1 MRRRNIITTALAA
14 GLALSASFC
23 SFAGEWK
30 QDGTGWFYQNTDGS
44 YLTDGWHW
52 VGGRSY
58 YFNGQGYCLTSTTTP
73 DGYTVDGSGAWIV
86 DGAVQEK
93 ATEEVLSSIKVM
105 VPNGYD
111 CVRDDEAG
119 TIELYEN
126 KDSSEQGILI
136 MTMQEDDISYV
147 RSVLGDGYLK
157 EISDL
162 AVKGIMSEY
171 SDSMTLVST
180 SMKTHSTGAW
190 NYYLYQG
197 TVNQNKVSLEFY
209 THFTDNEIRMVVFL
223 GGPGR
228 EFNTTDEFMEN
239 CIR

>member
-1 MRRRNIITTALAA
+1 MRRRNIITMVLAA
-14 GLALSASFC
+14 GMAMSVSFC

-30 QDGTGWFYQNTDGS
+30 QDAAGWLYQNTDSS
-44 YLTDGWHW
+44 YLSDGWYW
-52 VGGRSY
+52 IGGRSY
-58 YFNGQGYCLTSTTTP
+58 YFNSEGYCLTSTTTP
-73 DGYTVDGSGAWIV
+73 DGYTVDDSGAWIV

-93 ATEEVLSSIKVM
+93 ATEEVLSSIKVL

-111 CVRDDEAG
+111 CIRDDESG
-119 TIELYEN
+119 SIELYET
-126 KDSSEQGILI
+126 KGSDQGILI

-147 RSVLGDGYLK
+147 RTVLGEEYLK

-162 AVKGIMSEY
+162 AVKGIMSVY
-171 SDSMTLVST
+171 SDTLPLVST
-180 SMKTHSTGAW
+180 SKKTYSTGVW

-197 TVNQNKVSLEFY
+197 MVDGNEMVSLDFY

-223 GGPGR
+223 KGAGR
-228 EFNTTDEFMEN
+228 EFTTTDEFMAN

>member
-1 MRRRNIITTALAA
+1 MRRRNIVTMVLAA

-30 QDGTGWFYQNTDGS
+30 QDAKGWFYQNTDGS
-44 YLTDGWHW
+44 YLSDGWYW

-58 YFNGQGYCLTSTTTP
+58 YFNSQGYCLTSATTP
-73 DGYTVDGSGAWIV
+73 DGYTVDESGAWTV
-86 DGAVQEK
+86 DGVVQEK
-93 ATEEVLSSIKVM
+93 ATEEVLPGTKLI

-111 CVRDDEAG
+111 CVRNDEDG
-119 TIELYEN
+119 TIELSEN
-126 KDSSEQGILI
+126 KDSVQGILI
-136 MTMQEDDISYV
+136 ISMQEEDISYV
-147 RSVLGDGYLK
+147 KSVLGEQYLK

-162 AVKGIMSEY
+162 AVTGIMSEY
-171 SDSMTLVST
+171 SDMITLVSSST
-180 SMKTHSTGAW
+180 KTFSTGAW

-197 TVNQNKVSLEFY
+197 TVKQEKVSIDFY
-209 THFTDNEIRMVVFL
+209 TNFTDKDMRMVIFL

-228 EFNTTDEFMEN
+228 EFATTDEFIEN